1 MANNFS
7 NVSRRLGYERAFTF
21 YDSFVT
27 TANDAAVGY
36 IMVGRSLPWDTG
48 SDVPPAIYDT
58 ENTLFDTYNN
68 FLGGKKITGNDVFPV
83 IPRHNWVANTVWVQ
97 YDDDSNTQFT
107 AANGM
112 YVYASG
118 GNVYKCL
125 DNANGAYSTI
135 EPANN
140 YTSANGFTSPGDG
153 YTWKYMFK
161 VPSTSKF
168 LTSAWIPVPLS
179 QASAYFGF
187 ANNLV
192 AGAISRLVL
201 TTQGAGYSNT
211 NTTIQITGSGIN
223 ANATANVANANA
235 AVSSITLNNRG
246 SGYTRQ
252 NTQVR
257 VVGHGVNANIRY
269 ILSPYGGHGFNPAR
283 ELGAN
288 SVMIAVKVGDVDS
301 TEGGTVTSNNDFRQI
316 GLLMRPHKYGE
327 DAAVATAN
335 ANIAVRMVTQIVLTT
350 GSSYLK
356 DEIVYQGSNVAYSTF
371 SANVSDVFTNAIEAT
386 HRRGTVIPGALL
398 IGNTSGISRTVVA
411 TTDPDLDEESG
422 DLVYTENRSPV
433 TRTDGQAEWVKIVL
447 NF

>member
-7 NVSRRLGYERAFTF
+7 NISRRLGYERAFTF
-21 YDSFVT
+21 FDSFVT

-36 IMVGRSLPWDTG
+36 IMLGRSLPWDANDTA
-48 SDVPPAIYDT
+48 PAIYDT

-68 FLGGKKITGNDVFPV
+68 FLGGKRITGNDIYLVV
-83 IPRHNWVANTVWVQ
+83 PRRNWVANTVWTQ
-97 YDDDSNTQFT
+97 YDDDSNTQFSSG
-107 AANGM
+107 NSM
-112 YVYASG
+112 FVYASG

-153 YTWKYMFK
+153 YTWKYMYK

-168 LTSAWIPVPLS
+168 LTSTWMPVPLT
-179 QASAYFGF
+179 QTSAYFGF

-192 AGAISRLVL
+192 AGAISRVIL
-201 TTQGAGYSNT
+201 TNRGNGYSNT
-211 NTTIQITGSGIN
+211 NTTIQVTGSGTG
-223 ANATANVANANA
+223 ANVTANVNA
-235 AVSSITLNNRG
+235 AGNVQSITLNARG
-246 SGYTRQ
+246 SGYLRQ

-257 VVGHGVNANIRY
+257 VVGSGANSTIRMV
-269 ILSPYGGHGFNPAR
+269 LSPYGGHGFNPAR

-288 SVMIAVKVGDVDS
+288 TVMISVKVGDVDS
-301 TEGGTVTSNNDFRQI
+301 SEGGTITANNDFRQI

-327 DAAVATAN
+327 DVAVTAAS
-335 ANIAVRMVTQIVLTT
+335 ANIAVRMVTQIVLTS
-350 GSSYLK
+350 GPSYLK

-371 SANVSDVFTNAIEAT
+371 SANVSDVFTNAIETT
-386 HRRGTVIPGALL
+386 HRRGAIIPGTLL

-411 TTDPDLDEESG
+411 TTTPDLAEESG
-422 DLVYTENRSPV
+422 DLVYTENRGAV